1 MRHVLH
7 LRAEASLHAI
17 QATISHTRD
26 KRLALVFPL
35 GTATALAAANA
46 LDALHTFSRAS
57 ATDLAIIGG
66 DETLRAAAVAAGFV
80 VATSLDEWETGAM
93 EAIRPARRHKR
104 DDDSWERP
112 RLWIVGKDDESLD
125 ALDHDWDEEPP
136 EYVVELLVSDGV
148 YPGADADPRAVPP
161 SDDEREDDD
170 EQMRQAAELYEDDMT
185 AHIRRTG
192 GQPSRPVSGP
202 LPFPL
207 DAGGDRGRRGGDPT
221 ETL

>member
-7 LRAEASLHAI
+7 IRAEASLHAI

-57 ATDLAIIGG
+57 TTDLAIIGG
-66 DETLRAAAVAAGFV
+66 DEALRAAAVAAGFV

-93 EAIRPARRHKR
+93 EAIRPAHRRKR
-104 DDDSWERP
+104 ADDSWEWP
-112 RLWIVGKDDESLD
+112 HLWIVGKDDETLD

-148 YPGADADPRAVPP
+148 YPGADADPQAVPP
-161 SDDEREDDD
+161 SEGEREDDD
-170 EQMRQAAELYEDDMT
+170 EQMRQAAELYEDDIT

-207 DAGGDRGRRGGDPT
+207 DIGAPGRHGGSTT

>member
-35 GTATALAAANA
+35 GMATALAAANA
-46 LDALHTFSRAS
+46 LDALHTFSRAT

-66 DETLRAAAVAAGFV
+66 DESLRAAAVSAGFV

-93 EAIRPARRHKR
+93 EAVRPVRRHKR
-104 DDDSWERP
+104 PDDNWERP
-112 RLWIVGKDDESLD
+112 HLWIVGKDDEGLD

-148 YPGADADPRAVPP
+148 YPGADADPQAVPP
-161 SDDEREDDD
+161 NESDHEDDD
-170 EQMRQAAELYEDDMT
+170 TKMQQAAEIYEDDIT

-202 LPFPL
+202 LPLPL
-207 DAGGDRGRRGGDPT
+207 GGGDPGRQGGGST

>member
-46 LDALHTFSRAS
+46 LDALHTFSRATT
-57 ATDLAIIGG
+57 TDLAIIGG
-66 DETLRAAAVAAGFV
+66 DETLRAAAVSAGFV

-104 DDDSWERP
+104 AEESWERP
-112 RLWIVGKDDESLD
+112 HLWIVGKDDEGLD

-136 EYVVELLVSDGV
+136 QYVVELLVSDGV
-148 YPGADADPRAVPP
+148 YPGADAEPQAATPTEADH
-161 SDDEREDDD
+161 EDDD
-170 EQMRQAAELYEDDMT
+170 AKMWRAAELYEDDIT

-192 GQPSRPVSGP
+192 GQPSRPVSAPPP
-202 LPFPL
+202 LPLSGDDPGRQ
-207 DAGGDRGRRGGDPT
+207 GGGST